1 MSVNPNRAGAVL
13 RSSPSSARDHEAH
26 GAPRP
31 YVAPRLGPGQSVREL
46 TRALTGS
53 VGDGGGGG
61 MMMMAA
67 L

>member
-1 MSVNPNRAGAVL
+1 MSVNPNRAGGVL
-13 RSSPSSARDHEAH
+13 RSPSSSAQDHEAH
-26 GAPRP
+26 GARRP
-31 YVAPRLGPGQSVREL
+31 YVAPRLGSGQSVREL

-61 MMMMAA
+61 MMMMAT

>member
-1 MSVNPNRAGAVL
+1 MSVDPDRADAVL
-13 RSSPSSARDHEAH
+13 RNSRSSAQEPR

-61 MMMMAA
+61 MMMMASGV
-67 L
+67 